1 MAKFGNTVATLF
13 AGAVVGAA
21 VGYLLATD
29 KDKRHE
35 DIEKLKNGL
44 DNLKMKLEKKPAD
57 IEQDI
62 YHT

>member
-1 MAKFGNTVATLF
+1 MAKFANTVATLF

-29 KDKRHE
+29 KDKRQE
-35 DIEKLKNGL
+35 DIDKLKKGL
-44 DNLKMKLEKKPAD
+44 DSLKSKLEKKPAD
-57 IEQDI
+57 FEHDI